1 MGEAIDR
8 SKGVAR
14 IGWLGAASLIATASG
29 PVWAQDTD
37 RGGQAV
43 PEIVVTAEFREA
55 LVQDTPLAIT
65 ALSGE
70 LLEARGIQNVSQL
83 AAPNVNVSPGSS
95 AFGPLAAVYIRGV
108 GQYDS
113 NFAYEPGVGVYIDDV
128 YYGVLLGSDFQLAD
142 LERVEILRGP
152 QGTNAGRNSIG
163 GSVKLF
169 SRRPTG
175 ADEGYIEVSTGR
187 FDRIDVRGAYDLGL
201 VEGKLA
207 MRVSGISTRR
217 DGHVR
222 LVDFACD
229 QPALAGAMPII
240 SQGNGCDIG
249 DIGGENVLGVRASL
263 LWTPADNFEVFLT
276 GDKTEADNGAAPVS
290 QFYANNP
297 AATLGG
303 VPYDSRFIP
312 SDPYISYGTYTDPA
326 TGWSLEPRNK
336 VSAWGVSGDITWRIN
351 EHVTFRSITA
361 YRDLDT
367 SWNYDQDNSPIRVAL
382 VHNHNIYE
390 QFSQEVRLSGALGEF
405 LDWTVGGYYFDS
417 DGALQNR
424 VLSGVIL
431 DFITNDPVESTS
443 LSGFAQTIF
452 HLLPDLN
459 VTGGVRY
466 TDDEKSY
473 TFSRLAP
480 TGGPA
485 IIVGS
490 LTGTS
495 GTFKGD
501 RTDYRAAIDYR
512 WSEGLMTYFQFS
524 TGYKGGGINPR
535 PFVPAQ
541 VVPFSP
547 ETVKAYEVGFKSDLF
562 NKTVRLN
569 MAGFFNKYKEIIL
582 IDANGAYGF
591 PFSALPFNA
600 GDADVK
606 GVEFELD
613 AQPVPG
619 LVFSAS
625 AGWLDFEYKRLA
637 PDAIASGIAF
647 SDVPPLTPEWKV
659 SGAVSYEFDLGGNLG
674 TLTPRF
680 DVQYTSKVYTD
691 PANHVNDAIVGF
703 PFFELPAYTTANGR
717 LTYQSGNGKW
727 QASFAVTNLA
737 NKVYYTNGFAFL
749 LSGTGHNVIARPRE
763 WELTIRRR
771 F

>member
-1 MGEAIDR
+1 MGKLFDR
-8 SKGVAR
+8 CAGVSRAK
-14 IGWLGAASLIATASG
+14 WLGTVSLFAFAMG
-29 PVWAQDTD
+29 PAWAQEAEGESGIP
-37 RGGQAV
+37 R
-43 PEIVVTAEFREA
+43 IVVTAEFREA
-55 LVQDTPLAIT
+55 DIQNTPLAIT
-65 ALSGE
+65 ALTGD
-70 LLEARGIQNVSQL
+70 LLQDRGIQTVSQL

-113 NFAYEPGVGVYIDDV
+113 NFAYEPGVGVYVDDV

-142 LERVEILRGP
+142 LDRVEILRGP
-152 QGTNAGRNSIG
+152 QGTNSGRNSIG
-163 GSVKLF
+163 GSMKLF

-187 FDRIDVRGAYDLGL
+187 FDRIDVRGAYDLSL
-201 VEGKLA
+201 VEGQLA
-207 MRVSGISTRR
+207 MRLSGIATRR

-222 LVDFACD
+222 LVDFACE
-229 QPALAGAMPII
+229 QPAAAGAIPLI
-240 SQGNGCDIG
+240 SSGNGCDIG
-249 DIGGENVLGVRASL
+249 DIGGENVLGLRAAL
-263 LWTPADNFEVFLT
+263 LWTPSDNFEVYLT
-276 GDKTEADNGAAPVS
+276 GDVTEADNGAAPVS

-312 SDPYISYGTYTDPA
+312 ADPYVSYGTYRDSVTDWA
-326 TGWSLEPRNK
+326 LEPKNK
-336 VSAWGVSGDITWRIN
+336 VSAWGVSGDITWRIG
-351 EHVTFRSITA
+351 EHLTLRSITA

-367 SWNYDQDNSPIRVAL
+367 TWNYDQDNSPIRVAL
-382 VHNHNIYE
+382 VSQHNLYE
-390 QFSQEVRLSGALGEF
+390 QFSEEVRLSGALGKVV
-405 LDWTVGGYYFDS
+405 DWTIGGYYFDS
-417 DGALQNR
+417 DGVLQNR

-431 DFITNDPVESTS
+431 DFVTNDPVESTS
-443 LSGFAQTIF
+443 VSGFGQVIAHI
-452 HLLPDLN
+452 LPDLN
-459 VTGGVRY
+459 LTGGIRY

-473 TFSRLAP
+473 TFSRLSP

-495 GTFKGD
+495 GSFKGD

-512 WSEGLMTYFQFS
+512 WTEGLMTYFQFS

-535 PFVPAQ
+535 PFIPAQ

-547 ETVKAYEVGFKSDLF
+547 ETVKAFEAGFKSDLF
-562 NKTVRLN
+562 NRRVRLN
-569 MAGFFNKYKEIIL
+569 MAGFYNKYKDIIL
-582 IDANGAYGF
+582 IDANGAQGF
-591 PFSALPFNA
+591 PFSAEPFNA

-606 GVEFELD
+606 GVELEIE
-613 AQPVPG
+613 AHPVPALTMTG
-619 LVFSAS
+619 SV
-625 AGWLDFEYKRLA
+625 GYLDFDYKRLA
-637 PDAIASGIAF
+637 PDAVASGILI
-647 SDVPPLTPEWKV
+647 SDVPPLTPEWK
-659 SGAVSYEFDLGGNLG
+659 AEAAIAYAFNLGEEMG

-703 PFFELPAYTTANGR
+703 PFFELAGYTTANAR
-717 LTYQSGNGKW
+717 LTYESGNGKW
-727 QASFAVTNLA
+727 QASLAVTNLTD
-737 NKVYYTNGFAFL
+737 KTYYTNGFAFL

-763 WELTIRRR
+763 WAFTIRRR